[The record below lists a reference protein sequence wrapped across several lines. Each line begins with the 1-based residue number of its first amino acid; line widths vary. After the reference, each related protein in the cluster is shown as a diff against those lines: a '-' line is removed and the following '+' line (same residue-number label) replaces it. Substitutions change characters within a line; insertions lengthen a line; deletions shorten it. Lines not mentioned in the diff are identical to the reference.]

1 MPHPPVEPRVAS
13 ALPPAHTPVAGS
25 DAGSDAAIPD
35 PCRLA
40 TAIVAA
46 MAGLS
51 VNVLVGRHRS
61 TAPVATARQIAMY
74 LAHVGLGLPQ
84 AGVAQ
89 AFLRDRSTVAYAC
102 RRIEDLRDDPA
113 FDRRVAQMEDCLRW
127 ATER

>member
-1 MPHPPVEPRVAS
+1 MPF
-13 ALPPAHTPVAGS
+13 
-25 DAGSDAAIPD
+25 

-46 MAGLS
+46 VAGL
-51 VNVLVGRHRS
+51 NVDALVDLRRS

-89 AFLRDRSTVAYAC
+89 AFRRDRSTVAYAC

-113 FDRRVAQMEDCLRW
+113 FDRRVAQMEACLRW

>member
-1 MPHPPVEPRVAS
+1 MSYQPVEPRAAS
-13 ALPPAHTPVAGS
+13 AQPPARPPVAATGALS
-25 DAGSDAAIPD
+25 ETAVPY

-46 MAGLS
+46 MAGL
-51 VNVLVGRHRS
+51 NVDALLDLRRS
-61 TAPVATARQIAMY
+61 TAPVSMARQIAMY
-74 LAHVGLGLPQ
+74 LAHVGLGLSQ

-89 AFLRDRSTVAYAC
+89 AFRRDRSTVAYAC

-113 FDRRVAQMEDCLRW
+113 FDHRVAQMEACLRW

>member
-1 MPHPPVEPRVAS
+1 MPYQPVLPRTASTPPSARAS
-13 ALPPAHTPVAGS
+13 A
-25 DAGSDAAIPD
+25 AATAPSPNATMSA

-46 MAGLS
+46 MAGL
-51 VNVLVGRHRS
+51 NVDALVDLNRS

-84 AGVAQ
+84 AGVAL
-89 AFLRDRSTVAYAC
+89 AFRRDRSTVAYAC

-113 FDRRVAQMEDCLRW
+113 FDHRVAQMEACLRW

>member
-1 MPHPPVEPRVAS
+1 MSYQPVEPHAACAQAPSRPSVAATT
-13 ALPPAHTPVAGS
+13 ALSGTTGPTS
-25 DAGSDAAIPD
+25 
-35 PCRLA
+35 CRLA

-46 MAGLS
+46 MAGL
-51 VNVLVGRHRS
+51 NVDALVDLRRS

-74 LAHVGLGLPQ
+74 LAHVGLGLSQ

-89 AFLRDRSTVAYAC
+89 AFRRDRSTVAYAC

-113 FDRRVAQMEDCLRW
+113 FDHRVAQMEACLRW